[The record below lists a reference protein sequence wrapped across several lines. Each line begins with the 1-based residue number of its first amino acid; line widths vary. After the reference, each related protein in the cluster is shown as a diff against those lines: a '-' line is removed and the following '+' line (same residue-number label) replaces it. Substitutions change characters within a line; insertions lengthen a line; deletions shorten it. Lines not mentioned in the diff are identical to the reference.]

1 MRLLTSVMIFVKR
14 CCICSIEILSS
25 FTRRSTLLMNKTGRT
40 RSFSACR
47 MTVSVCGMIP
57 STASTRMMTPSIAR
71 IARVT
76 SPPKS
81 T

>member
-1 MRLLTSVMIFVKR
+1 MIFTNR
-14 CCICSIEILSS
+14 CSICSGVILSS
-25 FTRRSTLLMNKTGRT
+25 FTSRSTLLMNRTGFT
-40 RSFSACR
+40 RSLSACR
-47 MTVSVCGMIP
+47 ITVSVWGMIP
-57 STASTRMMTPSIAR
+57 STASSRMITPSIAR